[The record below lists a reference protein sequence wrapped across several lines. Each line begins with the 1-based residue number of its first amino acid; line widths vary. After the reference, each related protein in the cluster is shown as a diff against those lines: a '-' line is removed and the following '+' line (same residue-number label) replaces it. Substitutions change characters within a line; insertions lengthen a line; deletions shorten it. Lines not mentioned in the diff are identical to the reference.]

1 MLVRLTN
8 VGGTAEIETFVPIGM
23 KVFLFAMLEYKFI
36 ETSRGKMHAVVGGE
50 DPRLL
55 DSAERDRGASDGLL
69 LVHGFGDTNTW
80 QTWVKNV
87 DALSM
92 SARVYALEL
101 LGYGES
107 DTPEEMLD
115 AQGHAEVVLELM
127 EREGIR
133 RADLIGLS
141 WGGQVVQEIAIRK
154 PERVNKL
161 VLVDSLFDSSEEG
174 LAHLAK
180 IQAPTLIVWDE
191 DDQLIPA
198 QWAHILAMAIRD
210 SRLVILA
217 REQRDPEMHSH
228 NGHWTQ
234 MTHSLWFNKTVT
246 EFLEA

>member
-1 MLVRLTN
+1 
-8 VGGTAEIETFVPIGM
+8 
-23 KVFLFAMLEYKFI
+23 MLEFKFI
-36 ETSRGKMHAVVGGE
+36 ETSLGKIHAVVGGE
-50 DPRLL
+50 GDALI
-55 DSAERDRGASDGLL
+55 
-69 LVHGFGDTNTW
+69 LVHGFGDSNSW

-92 SARVYALEL
+92 MARVYAVEL

-107 DTPEEMLD
+107 DKPEDALD
-115 AQGHAEVVLELM
+115 AVDHAKVLKELM
-127 EREGIR
+127 EHEGIKH
-133 RADLIGLS
+133 ASFVGLS
-141 WGGQVVQEIAIRK
+141 WGGQVVQEVAIK
-154 PERVNKL
+154 FSERVDKV

-210 SRLVILA
+210 SRLVIFS
-217 REQRDPEMHSH
+217 REQRDPEMVQH
-228 NGHWTQ
+228 NGHWAQ

-246 EFLEA
+246 EFLET

>member
-1 MLVRLTN
+1 
-8 VGGTAEIETFVPIGM
+8 
-23 KVFLFAMLEYKFI
+23 MLEYKFI
-36 ETSRGKMHAVVGGE
+36 QTSLGKIHAVVGGD
-50 DPRLL
+50 DPRSL
-55 DSAERDRGASDGLL
+55 DLSDDERVKSDALL

-107 DTPEEMLD
+107 DTPEETLD
-115 AQGHAEVVLELM
+115 AHGHAQVVLELM

-133 RADLIGLS
+133 HADLIGLS
-141 WGGQVVQEIAIRK
+141 WGGQVVQEIAICD

-210 SRLVILA
+210 SRLVIFS
-217 REQRDPEMHSH
+217 REQRDPEMVQH

>member
-1 MLVRLTN
+1 
-8 VGGTAEIETFVPIGM
+8 
-23 KVFLFAMLEYKFI
+23 MLEYKFI
-36 ETSRGKMHAVVGGE
+36 QTSLGKIHAVVGGE
-50 DPRLL
+50 DPRSL
-55 DSAERDRGASDGLL
+55 DLAGGEQRSSDALL
-69 LVHGFGDTNTW
+69 LVHGFGDTNSW

-92 SARVYALEL
+92 SARVYVLEL

-107 DTPEEMLD
+107 DTPEETVD
-115 AQGHAEVVLELM
+115 ANGHAQIVLELM

-133 RADLIGLS
+133 RADLVGLS
-141 WGGQVVQEIAIRK
+141 WGGQVVQEIAIRE

-180 IQAPTLIVWDE
+180 IQAPTLIMWDE

-198 QWAHILAMAIRD
+198 QWAHILVMAIRD
-210 SRLVILA
+210 SRLVIFS
-217 REQRDPEMHSH
+217 RDQRDPDMHNQ

-246 EFLEA
+246 EFLTDAEDRK

>member
-1 MLVRLTN
+1 
-8 VGGTAEIETFVPIGM
+8 
-23 KVFLFAMLEYKFI
+23 MLEYKFI
-36 ETSRGKMHAVVGGE
+36 ETSRGKIHAVVGGD

-55 DSAERDRGASDGLL
+55 DPAERGPGGSDALL

-107 DTPEEMLD
+107 DTPAETLD

-180 IQAPTLIVWDE
+180 IQAPTLIVWDQ
-191 DDQLIPA
+191 DDAVIPA
-198 QWAHILAMAIRD
+198 QWAHILAMSIRD
-210 SRLVILA
+210 SRLVIFS
-217 REQRDPEMHSH
+217 REQRDPDA
-228 NGHWTQ
+228 NPQNQHWTQ

-246 EFLEA
+246 EFLEE

>member
-1 MLVRLTN
+1 
-8 VGGTAEIETFVPIGM
+8 
-23 KVFLFAMLEYKFI
+23 MLEYKFI
-36 ETSRGKMHAVVGGE
+36 ETSKGKIHAVVGGE
-50 DPRLL
+50 GDALI
-55 DSAERDRGASDGLL
+55 
-69 LVHGFGDTNTW
+69 LVHGFGDSNSW

-92 SARVYALEL
+92 IARVYAVEL

-107 DTPEEMLD
+107 DKLEDALD
-115 AQGHAEVVLELM
+115 AEQHAKIILELIDV
-127 EREGIR
+127 EKIA
-133 RADLIGLS
+133 RAGFIGLS
-141 WGGQVVQEIAIRK
+141 WGGQVVQYIAENFS
-154 PERVNKL
+154 ERVEKI

-210 SRLVILA
+210 SRLVIFT
-217 REQRDPEMHSH
+217 REQRDPEMVLH
-228 NGHWTQ
+228 NGHWAQ

-246 EFLEA
+246 EFLTNGNGNRNSFGNHQ

>member
-1 MLVRLTN
+1 MQ
-8 VGGTAEIETFVPIGM
+8 
-23 KVFLFAMLEYKFI
+23 MLEFKFI
-36 ETSRGKMHAVVGGE
+36 QTSKGKIHAVVGGE
-50 DPRLL
+50 GDALIL
-55 DSAERDRGASDGLL
+55 I
-69 LVHGFGDTNTW
+69 HGFGETNSW

-92 SARVYALEL
+92 IARVYALEL

-107 DTPEEMLD
+107 EKLEEALD
-115 AQGHAEVVLELM
+115 AEGHAETIM
-127 EREGIR
+127 EIMEMEQIG
-133 RADLIGLS
+133 RASFIGLS
-141 WGGQVVQEIAIRK
+141 WGGQVVQHIAEHF
-154 PERVNKL
+154 PERVEKI

-210 SRLVILA
+210 SRLVIFT
-217 REQRDPEMHSH
+217 REQRDPEMASH
-228 NGHWTQ
+228 NGHWAQ

-246 EFLEA
+246 EFLLGD